1 MRLQALIFSLLC
13 SLSTAL
19 CAAAPAV
26 VDQVRAP
33 AWVDRGERT
42 LPLAPGFELKS
53 GDVVRTGSGA
63 RAYLK
68 LAEGS
73 TVKLGESARFTLYS
87 HSLHPERVF
96 KGALDIA
103 TGAFRFT
110 TDALHKVRAQ
120 RDVTIRV
127 ATATLG
133 IRGTDVWGRADQER
147 DLVALI
153 EGRIDLVRAGQTLE
167 LVPMTYMDAP
177 RGQPA
182 EIRPLSLGLLRTLAR
197 QTEIEPDDGA
207 SKRQGKWGLVLGEY
221 LSQQEALD
229 GYDALRQAG
238 FAVKVR
244 PRAGADGGW
253 QYVLQLPGFASQA
266 EAAAAAVRIK
276 TVTGIDAAPAPQ
288 R

>member
-13 SLSTAL
+13 SLSAAL

-110 TDALHKVRAQ
+110 TDALHKIRTQ

-197 QTEIEPDDGA
+197 ETEIEPADGA

-276 TVTGIDAAPAPQ
+276 TVTGIDAAPALL